1 MVEATATEP
10 IPDRPAKRPI
20 AVTFVAGFAL
30 LVGAYH
36 AADGINVLVGGG
48 DAGTLAGGAIDVA
61 LGVIAIAIAF
71 GAWRM
76 RRWAWAAFMTWAV
89 VSLLNQLLR
98 HFFYT
103 DPSYVVMALDIVAV
117 LVLTPLDVQIAF
129 GVRPSRNVILNDTSP
144 VDST

>member
-1 MVEATATEP
+1 MEATATKP
-10 IPDRPAKRPI
+10 IPSRSAKRPI
-20 AVTFVAGFAL
+20 AVTFVAVLAL
-30 LVGAYH
+30 VVGAYH
-36 AADGINVLVGGG
+36 VADGIDVLLGGG
-48 DAGTLAGGAIDVA
+48 DASELARGAIDVA
-61 LGVIAIAIAF
+61 LGILAIAIAV

-89 VSLLNQLLR
+89 VSLLHQLLR

-103 DPSYVVMALDIVAV
+103 DPSFVAMALDIVAV

-129 GVRPSRNVILNDTSP
+129 GVRPPRNVVIDQTNP